1 MTTQD
6 LPALIERV
14 RAVLAECNAMTAQT
28 HSDIAALVEAAEK
41 QTQKASRGLSA
52 VLRKHIEPMIAEARA
67 HGRTGEDIYNPDDPP
82 VVSPADDAYA
92 KLVISALTPSPE
104 EGG

>member
-1 MTTQD
+1 MSKLDEMKATFWNTVDQR
-6 LPALIERV
+6 PHIEI
-14 RAVLAECNAMTAQT
+14 EG
-28 HSDIAALVEAAEK
+28 ALVEI
-41 QTQKASRGLSA
+41 
-52 VLRKHIEPMIAEARA
+52 LRKHIEHMIAEARA

-104 EGG
+104 EGP